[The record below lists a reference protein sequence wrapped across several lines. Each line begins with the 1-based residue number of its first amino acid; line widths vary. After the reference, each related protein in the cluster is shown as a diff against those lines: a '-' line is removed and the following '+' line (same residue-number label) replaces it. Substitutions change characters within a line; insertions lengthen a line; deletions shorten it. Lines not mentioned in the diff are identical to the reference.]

1 LGTRRSG
8 HPLFVY
14 KTKTITFIYAF
25 FREEVEIHHHH
36 HHYRRRSVVP
46 AFVGCLAMDGTMVSS
61 TDVEELSTANLIK
74 YVESFVRMTKGA
86 GGSMHNSE
94 MVSEA

>member
-1 LGTRRSG
+1 
-8 HPLFVY
+8 
-14 KTKTITFIYAF
+14 
-25 FREEVEIHHHH
+25 
-36 HHYRRRSVVP
+36 
-46 AFVGCLAMDGTMVSS
+46 MDGTMVSS